1 MEIQTHPYEILV
13 RFNCEPGEV
22 AGAIRGMHLISGA
35 YAVDDGGKI
44 IGAIN
49 RGAEDLA
56 KPAAQDQIAQIIGAS
71 AVATDI
77 ARREEVAKLNSQIE
91 ALVADLDKTSSALDG
106 TKAAFQAAT
115 DALSKANAAL
125 DQANLE
131 LADLRSKQAQE

>member
-35 YAVDDGGKI
+35 YAVDDGKI

-77 ARREEVAKLNSQIE
+77 ARREEIAKLNAQIE
-91 ALVADLDKTSSALDG
+91 ALVADLDKTSVALDG

>member
-49 RGAEDLA
+49 RGAEDMAAPLA
-56 KPAAQDQIAQIIGAS
+56 QSAIAPLIGSAALATEMAHAATVAALQAQVQALT
-71 AVATDI
+71 ADI
-77 ARREEVAKLNSQIE
+77 AMLQSERDHLRAV
-91 ALVADLDKTSSALDG
+91 
-106 TKAAFQAAT
+106 
-115 DALSKANAAL
+115 
-125 DQANLE
+125 
-131 LADLRSKQAQE
+131 LAEAQEAA